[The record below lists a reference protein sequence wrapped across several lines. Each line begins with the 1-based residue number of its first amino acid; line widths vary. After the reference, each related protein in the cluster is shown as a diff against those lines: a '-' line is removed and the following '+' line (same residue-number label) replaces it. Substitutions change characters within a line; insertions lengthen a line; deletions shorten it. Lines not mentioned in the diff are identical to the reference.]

1 MMLLVCVVADSQ
13 FFAMSWL
20 SRVVYIIIC
29 TSMNR
34 VKYYFAW
41 KLGEFRSTAFGVTLR
56 DLDNITVGNTGKVV
70 L

>member
-1 MMLLVCVVADSQ
+1 MLHDVVGVCCVADRQ

-20 SRVVYIIIC
+20 SRVVYMIIC

-41 KLGEFRSTAFGVTLR
+41 KLGEFVSAVFGVMLGGTLVIS
-56 DLDNITVGNTGKVV
+56 LWAIQE
-70 L
+70 